1 MDKVVE
7 IGFGARTAQVY
18 SFKSQ
23 SFWLGLHVCSTCR
36 YMFVTSHIDDSLY
49 TTYVTYVC
57 CLYIQND
64 SKLLTPKMMVRITLN
79 TQYEPK
85 SWSQTITV
93 KLWAL
98 GILMY
103 LNVCIAMNHC
113 NYIYI
118 YELQACMYKHTWRH
132 WLFCLSHF
140 MRWGHVALESSEA
153 WMREGHGSELR
164 TEEQMLT
171 LEMGNRWNE
180 FSMGGFFSI
189 QCLLVGRVR
198 FNVWYFFSR
207 RCFSW
212 LFFLELV
219 TFVCLLVDQER
230 CCLIFLNGITSVLQ
244 IDFVANG

>member
-113 NYIYI
+113 NSIYI
-118 YELQACMYKHTWRH
+118 YELPSMYVQTYMTALTI
-132 WLFCLSHF
+132 LFA
-140 MRWGHVALESSEA
+140 RWGHVALESSEA
-153 WMREGHGSELR
+153 WMREGHGSALR

-198 FNVWYFFSR
+198 FNVSYFFSR

>member
-1 MDKVVE
+1 MYALLW
-7 IGFGARTAQVY
+7 II
-18 SFKSQ
+18 
-23 SFWLGLHVCSTCR
+23 
-36 YMFVTSHIDDSLY
+36 VTI
-49 TTYVTYVC
+49 
-57 CLYIQND
+57 
-64 SKLLTPKMMVRITLN
+64 
-79 TQYEPK
+79 
-85 SWSQTITV
+85 
-93 KLWAL
+93 
-98 GILMY
+98 
-103 LNVCIAMNHC
+103 
-113 NYIYI
+113 YIYI
-118 YELQACMYKHTWRH
+118 RITSMYVQTYMTA
-132 WLFCLSHF
+132 LTFCLSHF

>member
-64 SKLLTPKMMVRITLN
+64 SKLLTPKIMVRITLN

-132 WLFCLSHF
+132 WH
-140 MRWGHVALESSEA
+140 
-153 WMREGHGSELR
+153 
-164 TEEQMLT
+164 
-171 LEMGNRWNE
+171 
-180 FSMGGFFSI
+180 
-189 QCLLVGRVR
+189 
-198 FNVWYFFSR
+198 
-207 RCFSW
+207 
-212 LFFLELV
+212 
-219 TFVCLLVDQER
+219 FVCHILCVGVTWPLSLVRLECAKDTAPNSEQKNK
-230 CCLIFLNGITSVLQ
+230 C
-244 IDFVANG
+244 